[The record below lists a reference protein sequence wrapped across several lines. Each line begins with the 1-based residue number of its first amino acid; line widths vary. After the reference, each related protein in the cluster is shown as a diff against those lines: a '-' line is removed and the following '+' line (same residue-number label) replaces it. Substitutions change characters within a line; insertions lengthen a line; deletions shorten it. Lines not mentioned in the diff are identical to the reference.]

1 MGKRGGGIILMQK
14 LLRFNYRKAGD
25 LGFTTLEILI
35 SIIIALAFVSVTMQ
49 TFVLAVAMK
58 VQAQEKQR
66 ANQLIQEDL
75 ERISELATL
84 IAKDHDT
91 KCNPVA
97 TGGGTPKTA
106 YKNGYAYELWEDLV
120 AVAAPTVNLL
130 VAADGTGTG
139 ETLTLV
145 RNQINDLSDPSPPS
159 DAPYRTL
166 KINYEVKD
174 SDDDVIAERYVEV
187 IPDVALRCP

>member
-1 MGKRGGGIILMQK
+1 MYK
-14 LLRFNYRKAGD
+14 LLRLNYRKTSD
-25 LGFTTLEILI
+25 RGFTTLEILV

-49 TFVLAVAMK
+49 SFVLAVAMK

-75 ERISELATL
+75 ERIGELATR
-84 IAKDHDT
+84 IRADHDN

-97 TGGGTPKTA
+97 DPPTAADPKTA
-106 YKNGYAYELWEDLV
+106 YQNGYAYELSNDLI
-120 AVAAPTVNLL
+120 AVTAPTVNLL
-130 VAADGTGTG
+130 VASDGSGTGKKIG
-139 ETLTLV
+139 LV
-145 RNQINDLSDPSPPS
+145 RNQLNNLTDPSPAS

-166 KINYEVKD
+166 KINYQVKELD
-174 SDDDVIAERYVEV
+174 SGDNPVGDAIAERYVEV